1 MEEYNPS
8 AEGNELDNRAEELKR
23 FKMTPGIEEARAAI
37 NERFE
42 LYGALSL
49 LNQAIESLEPF
60 GRIAQQQLDE
70 MEGRRDRVIAR
81 LIELEEITKK
91 EAERT
96 FRMGGAALLGVRT
109 GARGYAATLAV
120 DDMFS
125 GGRFNR
131 STRYNEATGYI
142 EAIKR
147 EFGRRLSL
155 GDEESSE

>member
-1 MEEYNPS
+1 MKEYDYS
-8 AEGNELDNRAEELKR
+8 ARGDGPDNRAEELKQ
-23 FKMTPGIEEARAAI
+23 FKMTPEKKEASAVI
-37 NERFE
+37 KEIIE
-42 LYGALSL
+42 LYEELSQV
-49 LNQAIESLEPF
+49 NEVIEMLEPF
-60 GRIAQQQLDE
+60 GRVERQFNELKR
-70 MEGRRDRVIAR
+70 RRDAIIAR

-131 STRYNEATGYI
+131 STRYNETTGYI
-142 EAIKR
+142 GAIKR